1 MRYSKGKA
9 QATNQIIVISIA
21 CLSVIISL
29 LFQLLSGAYTWG
41 ESIQSQMKVYVYL
54 DDSLQTNQ
62 IDSTI
67 QVLKKRNEI
76 NAAKIQFVDK
86 QIIAKDFLNTTHE
99 NFDELLGDIN
109 PFKNSIILEL
119 KPSFR
124 NKVSFEKLATELR
137 SSTGIYEVTYPEN
150 YLDLIIP
157 KIKVIS
163 SAAIIFICLIA
174 LIVYFQISN
183 YTKLHIHANRTLIK
197 SMQLLGSTNG
207 FIMKPYLLKS
217 VILGLLGAILG
228 YLITNVFYFYINNQI
243 PELTSY
249 LFNVTNQVIILI
261 GTLVIAVTFS
271 LISTLLTLNKYLKI
285 SGSNLY

>member
-29 LFQLLSGAYTWG
+29 LFQLLSGAYTWS

-67 QVLKKRNEI
+67 QVLKKRTEI
-76 NAAKIQFVDK
+76 NAAKIQFIGK
-86 QIIAKDFLNTTHE
+86 QVIAKDFLNTTHE

-119 KPSFR
+119 NPAYR
-124 NKVSFEKLATELR
+124 NKASFEKLAIELR
-137 SSTGIYEVTYPEN
+137 SSAGIYEVTYPEN

-243 PELTSY
+243 PELTNY
-249 LFNVTNQVIILI
+249 LFNLTNQVILLI
-261 GTLVIAVTFS
+261 GTLVIAVIFS
-271 LISTLLTLNKYLKI
+271 LLSTLLTLNKYLKI

>member
-29 LFQLLSGAYTWG
+29 LFQLLSGAYTWS

-67 QVLKKRNEI
+67 QVLKKRTEI
-76 NAAKIQFVDK
+76 NAAKIQFIGK
-86 QIIAKDFLNTTHE
+86 QVIAKDFLNTTHE
-99 NFDELLGDIN
+99 NFDELLGEIN
-109 PFKNSIILEL
+109 PFKNSITLEL
-119 KPSFR
+119 NPAYR
-124 NKVSFEKLATELR
+124 NKASFEKLAIELR
-137 SSTGIYEVTYPEN
+137 SSAGIYEVTYPEN
-150 YLDLIIP
+150 YLNLIIP

-249 LFNVTNQVIILI
+249 LFSVTNQVIILI

>member
-29 LFQLLSGAYTWG
+29 LFQLLSGAYTWS

-67 QVLKKRNEI
+67 QVLKKRTEI
-76 NAAKIQFVDK
+76 NAAKIQFIGK
-86 QIIAKDFLNTTHE
+86 QVIAKDFLNTTHE
-99 NFDELLGDIN
+99 NFDELLGEIN
-109 PFKNSIILEL
+109 PFKNSITLEL
-119 KPSFR
+119 NPAYR
-124 NKVSFEKLATELR
+124 NKASFEKLAIELR
-137 SSTGIYEVTYPEN
+137 SSAGIYEVTYPEN

-163 SAAIIFICLIA
+163 SAAIMFICLIA

>member
-29 LFQLLSGAYTWG
+29 LFQLLSGAYSWG
-41 ESIQSQMKVYVYL
+41 ENIQSQMKVYVYL
-54 DDSLQTNQ
+54 NDSLQASQ

-67 QVLKKRNEI
+67 LVLKKKPELDGNSI
-76 NAAKIQFVDK
+76 KLVNK
-86 QIIAKDFLNTTHE
+86 QEIAKEFLSTTHE
-99 NFDELLGDIN
+99 NFDELLGDVN
-109 PFKNSIILEL
+109 PFKNLIILEL
-119 KPSFR
+119 KSENR
-124 NKVSFEKLATELR
+124 NKKSFEKIAKELK
-137 SSTGIYEVTYPEN
+137 SFQSVYEVSYPAN

-157 KIKVIS
+157 KIKVIT
-163 SAAIIFICLIA
+163 SAALIFIVLIA

-217 VILGLLGAILG
+217 VILGLVGALFG
-228 YLITNVFYFYINNQI
+228 FLLTNLFYFYLNSQI
-243 PELTSY
+243 PELTIY
-249 LFNVTNQVIILI
+249 LFNTLNQVIILS
-261 GTLVIAVTFS
+261 GTIVISVIFS
-271 LISTLLTLNKYLKI
+271 FTSTLFTVNKYLKV
-285 SGSNLY
+285 SASNLY

>member
-41 ESIQSQMKVYVYL
+41 EIIQSQMKVYVYL

-228 YLITNVFYFYINNQI
+228 YLMTNVFYFYINNQI

>member
-29 LFQLLSGAYTWG
+29 LFQLLSGAYTWS

-67 QVLKKRNEI
+67 QVLKKRTEI
-76 NAAKIQFVDK
+76 NAAKIQFIGK
-86 QIIAKDFLNTTHE
+86 QVIAKDFLNTTHE
-99 NFDELLGDIN
+99 NFDELLGEIN
-109 PFKNSIILEL
+109 PFKNSITLEL
-119 KPSFR
+119 NPAYR
-124 NKVSFEKLATELR
+124 NKASFEKLAIELR
-137 SSTGIYEVTYPEN
+137 SSAGIYEVTYPEN

-249 LFNVTNQVIILI
+249 LFNVNNQVIILI